1 MNCIQ
6 ILLLAYEFQYVAR
19 MVVVGESSDEA
30 PVLCCTQQLLF
41 SLERSNDQHQ
51 DSSYYIDR
59 FIESLDALRDELM
72 MDENELNDE
81 DLNSIAELI
90 AALQSFKQSPLLATS
105 ESEMGDGFQLIQ
117 LLIQTL
123 KDMLDDDS
131 SNDASDTSAQ
141 IEDPVDVVDDVI

>member
-1 MNCIQ
+1 
-6 ILLLAYEFQYVAR
+6 
-19 MVVVGESSDEA
+19 
-30 PVLCCTQQLLF
+30 
-41 SLERSNDQHQ
+41 
-51 DSSYYIDR
+51 
-59 FIESLDALRDELM
+59 

-131 SNDASDTSAQ
+131 SNDKTDTSAQ
-141 IEDPVDVVDDVI
+141 IEDPVDVVDDDELRL